1 MSAVVEGTG
10 RGGDSAPV
18 PTIADLLLEYRR
30 LTGAS
35 YDDMSRSTNG
45 AITHGRL
52 HQLATEP
59 PSSFPRNAATVQ
71 ALADLLQVPVATIV
85 LAFASSLGLP
95 VAASGSM
102 LSITLPPGTDNLDPG
117 DVEAIRAVV
126 RQLVQA
132 RTQEKSGNPTGRVV
146 DLVREV
152 PDLSRVAARHGES
165 EGRRRHEEQDE
176 DADT

>member
-1 MSAVVEGTG
+1 
-10 RGGDSAPV
+10 V
-18 PTIADLLLEYRR
+18 PTIAELLTSYRVRTGDSYEEMARKVGDEITRARMHQLTTTPPREFPKHARTIELLSELLE
-30 LTGAS
+30 
-35 YDDMSRSTNG
+35 
-45 AITHGRL
+45 
-52 HQLATEP
+52 
-59 PSSFPRNAATVQ
+59 
-71 ALADLLQVPVATIV
+71 VPVTTTL
-85 LAFASSLGLP
+85 LAFAASLGLP

-132 RTQEKSGNPTGRVV
+132 RTQVQAGNPGRVV
-146 DLVREV
+146 DLVRET

-165 EGRRRHEEQDE
+165 EGRRRAEQQDD